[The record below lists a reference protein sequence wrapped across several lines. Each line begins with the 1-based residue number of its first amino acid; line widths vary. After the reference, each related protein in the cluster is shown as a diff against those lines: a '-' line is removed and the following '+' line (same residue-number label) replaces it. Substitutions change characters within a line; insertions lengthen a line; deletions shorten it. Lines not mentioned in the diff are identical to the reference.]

1 MRGLGAAGLPGR
13 PREVTLDPMR
23 EKRRARSSGAFE
35 PIFKSVSSG
44 NIGTSPG
51 TPIYIGDR
59 TPVEASLSLIQYNQD
74 SISFV
79 TPDSVEEILAMQEEG
94 MVNWV
99 NVNGLADQD
108 LVKRLC
114 GFFRLDVLTIEDI
127 LNTEHRPKA
136 EDFGHYFFLITKM
149 ITRRPDG
156 TIEYEQ
162 VSVVITRYGVI
173 TFQETPGDC
182 FGPVRDRLKT
192 GVGRLRRLGSSYLA
206 YALLDVIADNYF
218 SVLEE
223 LGDQLEKQEA
233 LAASD
238 DPGRR
243 FMMELQAVKADL
255 GRMRRI
261 VWPVR
266 EAVGD
271 LQHSQSEILEEGL
284 DPFLRDLYENTV
296 QVLESLE
303 VYREAAASIQ
313 EVYLA
318 SVSNRLNEVMKV
330 LTVIST
336 LFIPLTFIVG
346 VYGMNFRH
354 MPELDLPWAYPAT
367 WFGMALVA
375 LGMLIYF
382 KRKKWF

>member
-1 MRGLGAAGLPGR
+1 MKENRKP
-13 PREVTLDPMR
+13 V
-23 EKRRARSSGAFE
+23 RSIE
-35 PIFKSVSSG
+35 PIFKSVSG
-44 NIGTSPG
+44 NSAGSSPG

-59 TPVEASLSLIQYNQD
+59 TPVEATLSLIQYNSDQ
-74 SISFV
+74 ISFI
-79 TPDSVEEILAMQEEG
+79 TPETLEEILAMQEEG
-94 MVNWV
+94 MVNWI

-114 GFFRLDVLTIEDI
+114 GYFHLESLTIEDI

-149 ITRRPDG
+149 ITRRADN

-162 VSVVITRYGVI
+162 VSIVITRFGVL

-182 FGPVRDRLKT
+182 FGPVRERLRT

-218 SVLEE
+218 SVLEW
-223 LGDQLEKQEA
+223 LGDQLESRET
-233 LAASD
+233 AAAAENT
-238 DPGRR
+238 GNR
-243 FMMELQAVKADL
+243 FMVDLQTVKADL
-255 GRMRRI
+255 SRMRRT

-266 EAVGD
+266 EAVGA
-271 LQHSQSEILEEGL
+271 LLHSQSEILEEGL

-296 QVLESLE
+296 QVLDSLE
-303 VYREAAASIQ
+303 VYREAAGSIQ
-313 EVYLA
+313 EVYL
-318 SVSNRLNEVMKV
+318 SSMSNRMNEVMKV
-330 LTVIST
+330 LTIIST
-336 LFIPLTFIVG
+336 IFIPLTFIVG

-354 MPELDLPWAYPAT
+354 MPELDLPWAYPAA
-367 WFGMALVA
+367 WGVMILIA
-375 LGMLIYF
+375 LGMVAFF

>member
-1 MRGLGAAGLPGR
+1 
-13 PREVTLDPMR
+13 
-23 EKRRARSSGAFE
+23 
-35 PIFKSVSSG
+35 
-44 NIGTSPG
+44 
-51 TPIYIGDR
+51 
-59 TPVEASLSLIQYNQD
+59 VEATLSMIQYNEEQVSFITPE
-74 SISFV
+74 SI
-79 TPDSVEEILAMQEEG
+79 EEILAMQEEG

-108 LVKRLC
+108 LIKRLC
-114 GFFRLDVLTIEDI
+114 GYFHLEALTIEDI

-136 EDFGHYFFLITKM
+136 EDFDRYFLLITKM
-149 ITRRPDG
+149 IMRRPDG

-162 VSVVITRYGVI
+162 VSIVITQFGVL

-192 GVGRLRRLGSSYLA
+192 GVGRLRRQKSSYLA
-206 YALLDVIADNYF
+206 YAILDVITDNYF
-218 SVLEE
+218 SLLEW
-223 LGDQLEKQEA
+223 LGDQLENKEDAAA
-233 LAASD
+233 LETS
-238 DPGRR
+238 GNR
-243 FMMELQAVKADL
+243 FMVDLQSIKADL
-255 GRMRRI
+255 NRMRRT

-271 LQHSQSEILEEGL
+271 LLHSQSEILEEGI

-296 QVLESLE
+296 QVIESLE
-303 VYREAAASIQ
+303 IYREAAASIQ
-313 EVYLA
+313 EVYLS
-318 SVSNRLNEVMKV
+318 SVSNRMNEVMKV

-367 WFGMALVA
+367 WGGMVLIA
-375 LGMLIYF
+375 LGMLAFF

>member
-1 MRGLGAAGLPGR
+1 VAPGIAGAEARDYSYLMSEVRR
-13 PREVTLDPMR
+13 PRP
-23 EKRRARSSGAFE
+23 ARTIE
-35 PIFKSVSSG
+35 PIFKSVLKE
-44 NIGTSPG
+44 NIGKTSE

-59 TPVEASLSLIQYNQD
+59 TPVEASISLIQYNQEL
-74 SISFV
+74 ISFV
-79 TPDSVEEILAMQEEG
+79 TPDSIDEILAMQEEG

-108 LVKRLC
+108 LIKRLC
-114 GFFRLDVLTIEDI
+114 GYFRLDSLTIEDI

-156 TIEYEQ
+156 SIEYEQ
-162 VSVVITRYGVI
+162 VSIVITRYGVLTI
-173 TFQETPGDC
+173 QETPGDC
-182 FGPVRDRLKT
+182 FGPVRERLRT
-192 GVGRLRRLGSSYLA
+192 GVGRLRRLGSSFLA
-206 YALLDVIADNYF
+206 YALLDVITDNYF
-218 SVLEE
+218 SVLEGQ
-223 LGDQLEKQEA
+223 GDQLERQET
-233 LAASD
+233 LAASE
-238 DPGRR
+238 DPGKR
-243 FMMELQAVKADL
+243 FMMDLQAVKADL
-255 GRMRRI
+255 NRMRRT

-336 LFIPLTFIVG
+336 VFIPLTFIVG
-346 VYGMNFRH
+346 IYGMNFRH
-354 MPELDLPWAYPAT
+354 MPELDIPWAYPAT
-367 WFGMALVA
+367 WGGMILIG
-375 LGMLIYF
+375 LGMMAFF
-382 KRKKWF
+382 KKKKWF